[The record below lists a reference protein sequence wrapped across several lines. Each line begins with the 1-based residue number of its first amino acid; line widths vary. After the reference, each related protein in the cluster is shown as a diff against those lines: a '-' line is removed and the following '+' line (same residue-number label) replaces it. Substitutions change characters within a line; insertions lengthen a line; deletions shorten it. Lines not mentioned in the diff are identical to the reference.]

1 MSMAMARTGPEEQ
14 EYFRLRGE
22 WLRFKNHVFDTNTE
36 LPTLAAVLDDVRRL
50 VEERGTLGLV
60 YLDLGANAP
69 IESLHGWHAYDEVV
83 RGFSQALGA
92 LRPEGLLGPR
102 DIIAVLAV
110 RGDKFLLCAG
120 GPGPAALDRP
130 GVDALAARLRERLDT
145 LLPRHLPD
153 GIPVPLLFHEGH
165 ALLYRDPMLRAERS
179 VHRALD
185 EAMFMCLKDRSR
197 EEDRRAQSLD
207 DLIRSRQVVTL
218 YQPILDLRNL
228 TVLGH
233 EVFTRGPAGSAFED
247 AEGLFVLAE
256 RTGRLVD
263 FERLCRSRA
272 LASARRHLRRGNK
285 LFLNTSAGALRDPEV
300 AGPGFIEEV
309 ERQGLDHADVILEIT
324 ERVAVGERQAYQEVL
339 RTLKAEGF
347 GIAIDDMGAG
357 YSSLQA
363 VVEIEPDYL
372 KFDISLVRNIDRS
385 LIKRSLLETLVE
397 LSEKIGA
404 EVIAE
409 GIEAESEFRTLRD
422 MGVKLGQGRYLAPPV
437 LVPVDGAA

>member
-1 MSMAMARTGPEEQ
+1 MSRPVPEEQ
-14 EYFRLRGE
+14 EYFRLRAE
-22 WLRFKNHVFDTNTE
+22 WLRFKNHVFDTNTD

-50 VEERGTLGLV
+50 MEERGTLGLAYFDV
-60 YLDLGANAP
+60 GGSGQVEA
-69 IESLHGWHAYDEVV
+69 LHGWHAYDEVV
-83 RGFSQALGA
+83 RGFATVLAGMRLDGTLGA
-92 LRPEGLLGPR
+92 R
-102 DIIAVLAV
+102 DIVSVLSV
-110 RGDKFLLCAG
+110 RSDKFLVFLG
-120 GPGPAALDRP
+120 GPGTLPLDRP
-130 GVDALAARLRERLDT
+130 ALDALAARLKERAGEG
-145 LLPRHLPD
+145 LPRHLPTVVPT
-153 GIPVPLLFHEGH
+153 PVVFHMGH
-165 ALLYRDPMLRAERS
+165 ALMYRDPMLRAERS

-185 EAMFMCLKDRSR
+185 EAMFMSLRHRAR

-207 DLIRSRQVVTL
+207 TMIETQEVVTL
-218 YQPILDLRNL
+218 YQPILDLRNM

-233 EVFTRGPAGSAFED
+233 EVFTRGPSGGPFED
-247 AEGLFVLAE
+247 AEGLFLLAE
-256 RTGRLVD
+256 RTGRLTE

-272 LASARRHLRRGNK
+272 LTSARRHLRRGNK
-285 LFLNTSAGALRDPEV
+285 LFLNTSAGALKDPQV
-300 AGPGFIEEV
+300 AGTAFVEEV
-309 ERQGLDHADVILEIT
+309 ERQGLDHADVVLEIT
-324 ERVAVGERQAYQEVL
+324 ERVAVGERQVYQDVL
-339 RTLKAEGF
+339 RQLKREGF

-397 LSEKIGA
+397 LAEKIGS

-437 LVPVDGAA
+437 LVPPGEAA